1 MKNWKTWL
9 RAGVVIAPLA
19 VLAACATQQP
29 QRPTQVVAQSED
41 QKLAQLFKESD
52 EANLRLNPLNALA
65 RGDTRYA
72 DRLGNYLTDAY
83 KAEVLR
89 NKQQDLLRLSS
100 INRSALSPDN
110 AIYYDV
116 FKYETEQA
124 IRFASEPLA
133 SITERLSIEHFYGIH
148 NMFPD
153 LSSGQSFAPYK
164 TVKDYENGL
173 KRMDEFVGVMDR
185 AIAKMREGMTTGHVQ
200 PQVVVDNVIGQ
211 LDTILKQGV
220 ENSPYYMPIKNMPE
234 GISGGDKAKLTQ
246 AYSQKISKDIL
257 PVYQRMKTF
266 LETEY
271 KPKARRVPGL
281 LGMKDGPLLYA
292 ALVEQNTTT
301 TMTPKEIHE
310 IGLSEVA
317 RITREME
324 AIKKEVGFKGTL
336 KQFFEHLR
344 TDPKFKFK
352 SKEDL
357 IASYNAIRARVD
369 AGMPKLFSRTV
380 KTPFEIRPVPSF
392 IEKNSAGAYYM
403 PGSADGS
410 RPGVFYVNTYDL
422 PSRTTPG
429 MESLFLHEAV
439 PGHHYQI
446 SLAQETPS
454 IPDFLRFGGNTAYV
468 EGWGLYSETL
478 GRELGI
484 LTDPYQRFGKLDAE
498 MMRAMRLVV
507 DTGLHA
513 KGWSREEAI
522 KYMMDNSAMSRTD
535 ATAEVE
541 RYIAIPGQALAYKVG
556 QLTHSRLR
564 AEAQKELGAR
574 FDPRAFHDQVLNT
587 GALPLKV
594 LEAKIRNW
602 IAVQKANV

>member
-1 MKNWKTWL
+1 MKTLKTWL

-19 VLAACATQQP
+19 VLAACATQQE
-29 QRPTQVVAQSED
+29 PTRVVSQSQD
-41 QKLAQLFKESD
+41 QQLAKLFKDAD
-52 EANLRLNPLNALA
+52 EASLRLNPFEALA
-65 RGDTRYA
+65 RGDMRYA
-72 DRLGNYLTDAY
+72 DRVGDYFSDAHN
-83 KAEVLR
+83 AEVLR
-89 NKQQDLLRLSS
+89 TKQQLLLRLAS
-100 INRSALSPDN
+100 INRAALSAEN

-133 SITERLSIEHFYGIH
+133 SISDQLAIEHFFGIH

-153 LSSGQSFAPYK
+153 LSSGESVAPFK
-164 TVKDYENGL
+164 TVKDYDNGL
-173 KRMDEFVGVMDR
+173 KRLDEFVGIMDR
-185 AIAKMREGMTTGHVQ
+185 ATQRMREGLASGHVQ
-200 PQVVVDNVIGQ
+200 SQVVTNNVIAQ
-211 LDTILKQGV
+211 LDTIIKQGV
-220 ENSPYYMPIKNMPE
+220 DNSPFYRPIKNMPADF
-234 GISGGDKAKLTQ
+234 SAGDKKRLAD
-246 AYSQKISKDIL
+246 AYSQKISQGVI
-257 PVYQRMKTF
+257 PAYQRMKSF
-266 LETEY
+266 METEY
-271 KPKARRVPGL
+271 KAKARRVPGL
-281 LGMKDGPLLYA
+281 IGMKDGPLLYA
-292 ALVEQNTTT
+292 ALVEQHTTT

-324 AIKKEVGFKGTL
+324 AIKQEVGFKGTL

-344 TDPKFKFK
+344 TDKKFQFK

-357 IASYNAIRARVD
+357 LAQYNAVRARVD
-369 AGMPKLFSRTV
+369 AGMPKLFNRQV
-380 KTPFEIRPVPSF
+380 KTPFEIRPIPDF

-403 PGSADGS
+403 SGSLEAN

-429 MESLFLHEAV
+429 MESLFLHEAI

-454 IPDFLRFGGNTAYV
+454 IPNFLRFGGNNAYA
-468 EGWGLYSETL
+468 EGWGLYAETL
-478 GRELGI
+478 GRDLGL

-507 DTGLHA
+507 DTGIHA
-513 KGWSREEAI
+513 KGWTRDEAI

-541 RYIAIPGQALAYKVG
+541 RYIAIPGQALAYKIG
-556 QLTHSRLR
+556 QLTISRLR
-564 AEAQKELGAR
+564 AEAEKELGAK
-574 FDPRAFHDQVLNT
+574 FDVRAFHDQVLNT
-587 GALPLKV
+587 GALPMKV
-594 LEAKIRNW
+594 LEAKIRAW
-602 IAVQKANV
+602 IAAQKANA

>member
-1 MKNWKTWL
+1 MKNIKTWL
-9 RAGVVIAPLA
+9 RVGVVIAPLA
-19 VLAACATQQP
+19 VLAGCATQQEP
-29 QRPTQVVAQSED
+29 VAVVAQTQD
-41 QKLAQLFKESD
+41 QLLEQLFKEAD
-52 EANLRLNPLNALA
+52 EANLRLNPVSAMA
-65 RGDTRYA
+65 RGDSRYNH
-72 DRLGNYLTDAY
+72 RLGDYLSDAY
-83 KAEVLR
+83 NAEVLR
-89 NKQQDLLRLSS
+89 TKQQQLARLAS
-100 INRSALSPDN
+100 IDRAALSQAN

-133 SITERLSIEHFYGIH
+133 SITDQLAIEHFFGIH
-148 NMFPD
+148 NFFPD
-153 LSSGQSFAPYK
+153 LSSGQSIAPYAS
-164 TVKDYENGL
+164 VKDYEDGL
-173 KRMDEFVGVMDR
+173 RRMDDFVAIMDR
-185 AIAKMREGMTTGHVQ
+185 AIHRMQEGIAAGHVQ
-200 PQVVVDNVIGQ
+200 PQVVVDNVIAQ
-211 LDTILKQGV
+211 LDVILKQGV
-220 ENSPYYMPIKNMPE
+220 ENSPYYMPIRNMPE
-234 GISGGDKAKLTQ
+234 GFSAKDKERLTQ
-246 AYSQKISKDIL
+246 AYREKISNGVL
-257 PVYQRMKTF
+257 PVYQRMKSF
-266 LETEY
+266 METEY

-281 LGMKDGPLLYA
+281 IGMKDGPLLYA
-292 ALVEQNTTT
+292 ALVQQHTTT

-324 AIKKEVGFKGTL
+324 AIRKEVGFKGTL

-344 TDPKFKFK
+344 TDPQFKFK

-357 IASYNAIRARVD
+357 IASYNAIRSRVD
-369 AGMPKLFSRTV
+369 AGLPRLFSRTV
-380 KTPFEIRPVPSF
+380 ETPFEIRPIPDF

-403 PGSADGS
+403 SGSLAAD

-422 PSRTTPG
+422 PARTTPG
-429 MESLFLHEAV
+429 MESLFLHEAI

-454 IPDFLRFGGNTAYV
+454 IPDFLRFGGNNAYA
-468 EGWGLYSETL
+468 EGWGLYAETL
-478 GRELGI
+478 GRELGL

-513 KGWSREEAI
+513 KGWTRDDAI

-541 RYIAIPGQALAYKVG
+541 RYIAIPGQALAYKIG
-556 QLTHSRLR
+556 QLTLSRLR
-564 AEAQKELGAR
+564 AEAEKELGSR
-574 FDPRAFHDQVLNT
+574 FDVRAFHDQVLNT
-587 GALPLKV
+587 GALPLSV

-602 IAVQKANV
+602 IAVQKASV

>member
-1 MKNWKTWL
+1 IKTWL
-9 RAGVVIAPLA
+9 RVGVVIAPLA
-19 VLAACATQQP
+19 VLAGCATQQEP
-29 QRPTQVVAQSED
+29 VAVVAQTQD
-41 QKLAQLFKESD
+41 QLLEQLFKEAD
-52 EANLRLNPLNALA
+52 EANLRLNPVSAMA
-65 RGDTRYA
+65 RGDSRYNH
-72 DRLGNYLTDAY
+72 RLGDYLSDAY
-83 KAEVLR
+83 NAEVLR
-89 NKQQDLLRLSS
+89 TKQQQLARLAS
-100 INRSALSPDN
+100 IDRAALSQAN

-133 SITERLSIEHFYGIH
+133 SITDQLAIEHFFGIH
-148 NMFPD
+148 NFFPD
-153 LSSGQSFAPYK
+153 LSSGQSIAPYAS
-164 TVKDYENGL
+164 VKDYEDGL
-173 KRMDEFVGVMDR
+173 RRMDDFVAIMDR
-185 AIAKMREGMTTGHVQ
+185 AIHRMQEGIAAGHVQ
-200 PQVVVDNVIGQ
+200 PQVVVDNVIAQ
-211 LDTILKQGV
+211 LDVILKQGV
-220 ENSPYYMPIKNMPE
+220 ENSPYYMPIRNMPE
-234 GISGGDKAKLTQ
+234 GFSAKDKERLTQ
-246 AYSQKISKDIL
+246 AYREKISNGVL
-257 PVYQRMKTF
+257 PVYQRMKSF
-266 LETEY
+266 METEY

-281 LGMKDGPLLYA
+281 IGMKDGPLLYA
-292 ALVEQNTTT
+292 ALVQQHTTT

-324 AIKKEVGFKGTL
+324 AIRKEVGFKGTL

-344 TDPKFKFK
+344 TDPQFKFK

-357 IASYNAIRARVD
+357 IASYNAIRSRVD
-369 AGMPKLFSRTV
+369 AGLPRLFSRTV
-380 KTPFEIRPVPSF
+380 ETPFEIRPIPDF

-403 PGSADGS
+403 SGSLAAD

-422 PSRTTPG
+422 PARTTPG
-429 MESLFLHEAV
+429 MESLFLHEAI

-454 IPDFLRFGGNTAYV
+454 IPDFLRFGGNNAYA
-468 EGWGLYSETL
+468 EGWGLYAETL
-478 GRELGI
+478 GRELGL

-513 KGWSREEAI
+513 KGWTRDDAI

-541 RYIAIPGQALAYKVG
+541 RYIAIPGQALAYKIG
-556 QLTHSRLR
+556 QLTLSRLR
-564 AEAQKELGAR
+564 AEAEKELGSR
-574 FDPRAFHDQVLNT
+574 FDVRAFHDQVLNT
-587 GALPLKV
+587 GALPLSV

-602 IAVQKANV
+602 IAVQKASV

>member
-1 MKNWKTWL
+1 MKNIKTWL
-9 RAGVVIAPLA
+9 RVGVVIAPLA
-19 VLAACATQQP
+19 VLAGCATQQEP
-29 QRPTQVVAQSED
+29 VAVVAQTQD
-41 QKLAQLFKESD
+41 QLLEQLFKEAD
-52 EANLRLNPLNALA
+52 EANLRLNPVSAMA
-65 RGDTRYA
+65 RGDSRYNH
-72 DRLGNYLTDAY
+72 RLGDYLSDAY
-83 KAEVLR
+83 NAEVLR
-89 NKQQDLLRLSS
+89 TKQQQLARLAS
-100 INRSALSPDN
+100 IDRSALSQAN

-133 SITERLSIEHFYGIH
+133 SITDQLAIEHFFGIH
-148 NMFPD
+148 NFFPD
-153 LSSGQSFAPYK
+153 LSSGQSIAPYAS
-164 TVKDYENGL
+164 VKDYEDGL
-173 KRMDEFVGVMDR
+173 RRMDDFVAIMDR
-185 AIAKMREGMTTGHVQ
+185 AIHRMQEGIAAGHVQ
-200 PQVVVDNVIGQ
+200 PQVVVDNVIAQ
-211 LDTILKQGV
+211 LDVILKQGV
-220 ENSPYYMPIKNMPE
+220 ENSPYYMPIRNMPE
-234 GISGGDKAKLTQ
+234 GFSAKDKERLTQ
-246 AYSQKISKDIL
+246 AYREKISNGVL
-257 PVYQRMKTF
+257 PVYQRMKSF
-266 LETEY
+266 METEY

-281 LGMKDGPLLYA
+281 IGMKDGPLLYA
-292 ALVEQNTTT
+292 ALVQQHTTT

-324 AIKKEVGFKGTL
+324 AIRKEVGFKGTL

-344 TDPKFKFK
+344 TDPQFKFK

-357 IASYNAIRARVD
+357 IASYNAIRSRVD
-369 AGMPKLFSRTV
+369 AGLPRLFSRTV
-380 KTPFEIRPVPSF
+380 ETPFEIRPIPDF

-403 PGSADGS
+403 SGSLAAD

-422 PSRTTPG
+422 PARTTPG
-429 MESLFLHEAV
+429 MESLFLHEAI

-454 IPDFLRFGGNTAYV
+454 IPDFLRFGGNNAYA
-468 EGWGLYSETL
+468 EGWGLYAETL
-478 GRELGI
+478 GRELGL

-513 KGWSREEAI
+513 KGWTRDDAI

-541 RYIAIPGQALAYKVG
+541 RYIAIPGQALAYKIG
-556 QLTHSRLR
+556 QLTLSRLR
-564 AEAQKELGAR
+564 AEAEKELGSR
-574 FDPRAFHDQVLNT
+574 FDVRAFHDQVLNT
-587 GALPLKV
+587 GALPLSV

-602 IAVQKANV
+602 IAVQKASV

>member
-1 MKNWKTWL
+1 MKNIKTWL
-9 RAGVVIAPLA
+9 RVGVVIAPLA
-19 VLAACATQQP
+19 VLAGCATQQEP
-29 QRPTQVVAQSED
+29 VAVVAQTQD
-41 QKLAQLFKESD
+41 QLLEQLFKEAD
-52 EANLRLNPLNALA
+52 EANLRLNPVSAMA
-65 RGDTRYA
+65 RGDSRYNH
-72 DRLGNYLTDAY
+72 RLGDYLSDAY
-83 KAEVLR
+83 NAEVLR
-89 NKQQDLLRLSS
+89 TKQQQLARLAS
-100 INRSALSPDN
+100 IDRSALSQAN

-133 SITERLSIEHFYGIH
+133 SITDQLAIEHFFGIH
-148 NMFPD
+148 NFFPD
-153 LSSGQSFAPYK
+153 LSSGQSIAPYAS
-164 TVKDYENGL
+164 VKDYEDGL
-173 KRMDEFVGVMDR
+173 RRMDDFVAIMDR
-185 AIAKMREGMTTGHVQ
+185 AIHRMQEGIAAGHVQ
-200 PQVVVDNVIGQ
+200 PQVVVDNVIAQ
-211 LDTILKQGV
+211 LDVILKQGV
-220 ENSPYYMPIKNMPE
+220 ENSPYYMPIRNLPE
-234 GISGGDKAKLTQ
+234 GFSAKDKERLTQ
-246 AYSQKISKDIL
+246 AYREKISNGVL
-257 PVYQRMKTF
+257 PVYQRMKSF
-266 LETEY
+266 METEY

-281 LGMKDGPLLYA
+281 IGMKDGPLLYA
-292 ALVEQNTTT
+292 ALVQQHTTT

-324 AIKKEVGFKGTL
+324 AIRKEVGFKGTL

-344 TDPKFKFK
+344 TDPQFKFK

-357 IASYNAIRARVD
+357 IASYNAIRSRVD
-369 AGMPKLFSRTV
+369 AGLPRLFSRTV
-380 KTPFEIRPVPSF
+380 ETPFEIRPIPDF

-403 PGSADGS
+403 SGSLAAD

-422 PSRTTPG
+422 PARTTPG
-429 MESLFLHEAV
+429 MESLFLHEAI

-454 IPDFLRFGGNTAYV
+454 IPDFLRFGGNNAYA
-468 EGWGLYSETL
+468 EGWGLYAETL
-478 GRELGI
+478 GRELGL

-513 KGWSREEAI
+513 KGWTRDDAI

-541 RYIAIPGQALAYKVG
+541 RYIAIPGQALAYKIG
-556 QLTHSRLR
+556 QLTLSRLR
-564 AEAQKELGAR
+564 AEAEKELGSR
-574 FDPRAFHDQVLNT
+574 FDVRAFHDQVLNT
-587 GALPLKV
+587 GALPLSV

-602 IAVQKANV
+602 IAVQKASV

>member
-19 VLAACATQQP
+19 VLAACATQQEP
-29 QRPTQVVAQSED
+29 VKVVAQSQD
-41 QKLAQLFKESD
+41 QQLAQLFKDSD
-52 EANLRLNPLNALA
+52 EANLRLNPISALA
-65 RGDTRYA
+65 RGDLRYA
-72 DRLGNYLTDAY
+72 DRVGDYFSDAY
-83 KAEVLR
+83 RAQMLQ
-89 NKQQDLLRLSS
+89 NKQQELLRLTA
-100 INRSALSPDN
+100 INRAALSPDN

-124 IRFASEPLA
+124 IRFASEPLV
-133 SITERLSIEHFYGIH
+133 SISDQLSIEHFNGIH

-153 LSSGQSFAPYK
+153 FSSGQSIAPYK

-173 KRMDEFVGVMDR
+173 KRLDEFVLLMDR
-185 AIAKMREGMTTGHVQ
+185 AIQRMREGIATGHVQ

-211 LDTILKQGV
+211 LDTIIKQGV
-220 ENSPYYMPIKNMPE
+220 ENSPYYMPIKNMPAE
-234 GISGGDKAKLTQ
+234 ISGGDKTRLTQ
-246 AYSQKISKDIL
+246 AYSEKISKDVI
-257 PVYQRMKTF
+257 PVYQRMKSF
-266 LETEY
+266 METEY

-281 LGMKDGPLLYA
+281 IGMKDGPLLYA
-292 ALVEQNTTT
+292 ALVEQHTTT

-344 TDPKFKFK
+344 TDPQFKFK

-357 IASYNAIRARVD
+357 LANYNAVRARVD
-369 AGMPKLFSRTV
+369 AGMPKLFSRSV
-380 KTPFEIRPVPSF
+380 KTPFEIRPIPDF

-422 PSRTTPG
+422 PARTKPG
-429 MESLFLHEAV
+429 MESLFLHEAI

-454 IPDFLRFGGNTAYV
+454 IPNFLRFGGNNAYV
-468 EGWGLYSETL
+468 EGWGLYAETL
-478 GRELGI
+478 GRELGL

-513 KGWSREEAI
+513 KGWSRDEAI
-522 KYMMDNSAMSRTD
+522 KYMMDNSSMSRTD
-535 ATAEVE
+535 STAEVE
-541 RYIAIPGQALAYKVG
+541 RYIAMPGQALAYKIG

-564 AEAQKELGAR
+564 AEAEKELGAR
-574 FDPRAFHDQVLNT
+574 FDARAFHDQVLNT

-602 IAVQKANV
+602 IAVQKASV

>member
-1 MKNWKTWL
+1 MTDLKTWL
-9 RAGVVIAPLA
+9 RWSVAA
-19 VLAACATQQP
+19 VPFALLAACATQQTSEP
-29 QRPTQVVAQSED
+29 VAVVKQSAD
-41 QKLAQLFKESD
+41 QQLAQLFKDSD
-52 EANLRLNPLNALA
+52 EANLRLNPIEAMS
-65 RGDTRYA
+65 RGDMRYA
-72 DRLGNYLTDAY
+72 DRVGDYLSPAHN
-83 KAEVLR
+83 AEVLR
-89 NKQQDLLRLSS
+89 IKQAELARLNA
-100 INRSALSPDN
+100 IDRAALSPEN

-133 SITERLSIEHFYGIH
+133 SIGDQLAIEHFGGMHI
-148 NMFPD
+148 MFPD
-153 LSSGQSFAPYK
+153 ISSGESLAPYK

-173 KRMDEFVGVMDR
+173 KRLDEFVTIMDR
-185 AIAKMREGMTTGHVQ
+185 AIERMREGIAAGHVQ

-211 LDTILKQGV
+211 LDNIIQQGV
-220 ENSPYYMPIKNMPE
+220 DNSPFYMPIKNIPADF
-234 GISGGDKAKLTQ
+234 SANDKARLTK
-246 AYSQKISKDIL
+246 AYQEKIAKSVL
-257 PVYQRMKTF
+257 PVYERMKVF
-266 LETEY
+266 MQTEY
-271 KPKARRVPGL
+271 KPHARRVPGL

-292 ALVEQNTTT
+292 ALVQQHTTT
-301 TMTPKEIHE
+301 TLSPNEIHE

-317 RITREME
+317 RINREME

-357 IASYNAIRARVD
+357 LANYNAVRERVD
-369 AGMPKLFSRTV
+369 AGMPRLFSRQA
-380 KTPFEIRPVPSF
+380 KTPFEIRPIPSF

-403 PGSADGS
+403 SGSLEAN

-422 PSRTTPG
+422 PARTKPG
-429 MESLFLHEAV
+429 MESLFLHEAI

-454 IPDFLRFGGNTAYV
+454 IPNFLRFGGNNAYV
-468 EGWGLYSETL
+468 EGWGLYAETL
-478 GRELGI
+478 GRELGL

-513 KGWSREEAI
+513 KGWTREEAI
-522 KYMMDNSAMSRTD
+522 KYMMDNSAMSETD

-541 RYIAIPGQALAYKVG
+541 RYIAMPGQALAYKIG

-564 AEAQKELGAR
+564 AEAEKELGAK
-574 FDPRAFHDQVLNT
+574 FDIRAFHDQVLGT
-587 GALPLKV
+587 GALPLNV

-602 IAVQKANV
+602 IAVQKASS

>member
-1 MKNWKTWL
+1 MKTWL
-9 RAGVVIAPLA
+9 RVGVVIAPFA
-19 VLAACATQQP
+19 VLAGCATQKEP
-29 QRPTQVVAQSED
+29 VAVVAQTQD
-41 QKLAQLFKESD
+41 QQLEQLFKDAD
-52 EANLRLNPLNALA
+52 EANLRLNPINAMA
-65 RGDTRYA
+65 RGDNRYN
-72 DRLGNYLTDAY
+72 DRLGDYLSDAY
-83 KAEVLR
+83 NAEVLR
-89 NKQQDLLRLSS
+89 TKQQQLARLSA
-100 INRSALSPDN
+100 IDRSALSPAN

-124 IRFASEPLA
+124 IRFASEPLVSMGDQLA
-133 SITERLSIEHFYGIH
+133 IEHFFGIH

-153 LSSGQSFAPYK
+153 ISSGQSLAPYK
-164 TVKDYENGL
+164 TVKDYEDGL
-173 KRMDEFVGVMDR
+173 KRMDDFVGIMDR
-185 AIAKMREGMTTGHVQ
+185 AIQRMREGMAVGHVQ

-211 LDTILKQGV
+211 LDTIIKQGV
-220 ENSPYYMPIKNMPE
+220 ETSPYYMPIKNMPADF
-234 GISGGDKAKLTQ
+234 SASDKARLTQ
-246 AYSQKISKDIL
+246 AYSQKIGKDVI
-257 PVYQRMKTF
+257 PVYQRMKSF
-266 LETEY
+266 METEY

-281 LGMKDGPLLYA
+281 IGMKDGPLLYA
-292 ALVEQNTTT
+292 ALVEQHTTT

-324 AIKKEVGFKGTL
+324 AIRKEVGFKGTL

-369 AGMPKLFSRTV
+369 AGMPKLFSRMA
-380 KTPFEIRPVPSF
+380 KTPFEIRPIPDF

-403 PGSADGS
+403 SGSADGS

-429 MESLFLHEAV
+429 MESLFLHEAI

-446 SLAQETPS
+446 SLAQETSS
-454 IPDFLRFGGNTAYV
+454 IPNFLRFGGNNAYV
-468 EGWGLYSETL
+468 EGWGLYAETL
-478 GRELGI
+478 GRDLGL

-513 KGWSREEAI
+513 KGWSRDEAI

-556 QLTHSRLR
+556 QLTLSRLR
-564 AEAQKELGAR
+564 AEAEQQLGAK
-574 FDPRAFHDQVLNT
+574 FNVRAFHDQVLDN

-594 LEAKIRNW
+594 LEAKIRSW
-602 IAVQKANV
+602 IAVQKATV

>member
-1 MKNWKTWL
+1 MKNIKTWL
-9 RAGVVIAPLA
+9 RVGVVIAPLA
-19 VLAACATQQP
+19 VLAGCATQQEP
-29 QRPTQVVAQSED
+29 VAVVAQTQD
-41 QKLAQLFKESD
+41 QLLEQLFKEAD
-52 EANLRLNPLNALA
+52 EANLRLNPVSAMA
-65 RGDTRYA
+65 RGDSRYNH
-72 DRLGNYLTDAY
+72 RLGDYLSDAY
-83 KAEVLR
+83 NAEVLR
-89 NKQQDLLRLSS
+89 TKQQQLARLAS
-100 INRSALSPDN
+100 IDRAALSQAN

-133 SITERLSIEHFYGIH
+133 SITDQLAIEHFFGIH
-148 NMFPD
+148 NFFPD
-153 LSSGQSFAPYK
+153 LSSGQSIAPYAS
-164 TVKDYENGL
+164 VKDYEDGL
-173 KRMDEFVGVMDR
+173 RRMDDFVAIMDR
-185 AIAKMREGMTTGHVQ
+185 AIHRMQEGIAAGHVQ
-200 PQVVVDNVIGQ
+200 PQVVVDNVIAQ
-211 LDTILKQGV
+211 LDVILKQGV
-220 ENSPYYMPIKNMPE
+220 ENSPYYMPIRNLPE
-234 GISGGDKAKLTQ
+234 GFSAKDKERLTQ
-246 AYSQKISKDIL
+246 AYREKISNGVL
-257 PVYQRMKTF
+257 PVYQRMKSF
-266 LETEY
+266 METEY

-281 LGMKDGPLLYA
+281 IGMKDGPLLYA
-292 ALVEQNTTT
+292 ALVQQHTTT

-324 AIKKEVGFKGTL
+324 AIRKEVGFKGTL

-344 TDPKFKFK
+344 TDPQFKFK

-357 IASYNAIRARVD
+357 IASYNAIRSRVD
-369 AGMPKLFSRTV
+369 AGLPRLFSRTV
-380 KTPFEIRPVPSF
+380 ETPFEIRPIPDF

-403 PGSADGS
+403 SGSLAAD

-422 PSRTTPG
+422 PARTTPG
-429 MESLFLHEAV
+429 MESLFLHEAI

-454 IPDFLRFGGNTAYV
+454 IPDFLRFGGNNAYA
-468 EGWGLYSETL
+468 EGWGLYAETL
-478 GRELGI
+478 GRELGL

-513 KGWSREEAI
+513 KGWTRDDAI

-541 RYIAIPGQALAYKVG
+541 RYIAIPGQALAYKIG
-556 QLTHSRLR
+556 QLTLSRLR
-564 AEAQKELGAR
+564 AEAEKELGSR
-574 FDPRAFHDQVLNT
+574 FDVRAFHDQVLNT
-587 GALPLKV
+587 GALPLSV

-602 IAVQKANV
+602 IAVQKASV